1 MICYQTNIEL
11 ICLSDILLHN
21 LSQAWLHITVSRTF
35 PLLGQILNICYE
47 LQGIQAYS
55 VSLAQSKRLD
65 TVSEKLTILL
75 AIVRKKLNS

>member
-11 ICLSDILLHN
+11 IRLSDILLHN

-55 VSLAQSKRLD
+55 VSLAQSKWLD
-65 TVSEKLTILL
+65 TVSEKWTILL
-75 AIVRKKLNS
+75 AIVRKILNS